1 MSQFDTVHSRKALIE
16 LFAVLDTRPKNVTH
30 IWSLPLRA
38 FPYVNG
44 GLFADEKIEIPQ
56 FTDEI
61 RDLLLNRASA
71 DFDWSES
78 SPTIFGAV
86 FESTLN
92 PETRRKGGMHYT
104 SSENIHK
111 VIDPL
116 FLDGLK
122 R

>member
-16 LFAVLDTRPKNVTH
+16 LFAVLDTPPKERDPY
-30 IWSLPLRA
+30 LEPALKA

-71 DFDWSES
+71 DL
-78 SPTIFGAV
+78 I
-86 FESTLN
+86 
-92 PETRRKGGMHYT
+92 
-104 SSENIHK
+104 
-111 VIDPL
+111 
-116 FLDGLK
+116 GLK
-122 R
+122 LVQLFSAQYLRAH